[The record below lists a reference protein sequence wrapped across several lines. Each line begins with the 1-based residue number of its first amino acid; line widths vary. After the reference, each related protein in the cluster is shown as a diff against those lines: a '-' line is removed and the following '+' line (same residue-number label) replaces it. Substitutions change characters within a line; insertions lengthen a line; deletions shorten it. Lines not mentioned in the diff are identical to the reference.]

1 MPSLRALLS
10 IHWWGK
16 EREKI
21 ETTDSVDKR
30 NQLPA
35 GPLVKKKK
43 ELLFEFCLCFSHM
56 HTHVD

>member
-1 MPSLRALLS
+1 MPSLRASLS
-10 IHWWGK
+10 IHCWGK

-21 ETTDSVDKR
+21 ETTESADKR

-35 GPLVKKKK
+35 GPLVKK
-43 ELLFEFCLCFSHM
+43 ELPFEFCLCFYHL